1 MSKVVN
7 VEKAG
12 IADIDA
18 LVKLRLE
25 YLIEDNGN
33 FNDSEIIEIKK
44 GGFRTIT
51 RKTLAMIS
59 LYL

>member
-12 IADIDA
+12 IADVDV

-33 FNDSEIIEIKK
+33 FNVNLLDLE
-44 GGFRTIT
+44 
-51 RKTLAMIS
+51 
-59 LYL
+59 